1 MQPTFEGVSWRA
13 LHAAATHC
21 EVVLFTIISGEYD
34 DLSKFVAS
42 QRRAHDERDARGRA
56 AHGAWR
62 TRWPMAH
69 DGPWHTR
76 CWPMAHDASVSA
88 AVSLNAHAAYTP

>member
-1 MQPTFEGVSWRA
+1 MQPTFEGVPWRA
-13 LHAAATHC
+13 LQAAATHC

-56 AHGAWR
+56 AHVAHGALG
-62 TRWPMAH
+62 
-69 DGPWHTR
+69 GPWHT
-76 CWPMAHDASVSA
+76 MAHGTLGVGPWRTML
-88 AVSLNAHAAYTP
+88 VYPLPFP